1 MPPPIKRKRSE
12 RGPYN
17 SQDTG
22 DGVGRPSPHRPQN
35 LNLAQQNQYAG
46 NGGRG
51 GRGGRRDSRGG
62 ARGRVSRA
70 SPSSLSR
77 PDTNNPPSP
86 TQTMARPPSAQA
98 SARPATPQE
107 RPAPPPQPV
116 QQPPAAK
123 PPIKFVYQH
132 ITDEQKAAWRTSG
145 RKAVLEAA
153 VQAQEKEDNLT
164 LSIIFQEVVRAGLDD
179 RIDPADAGRFV
190 KEVLAEAGEAAA
202 ENASMF
208 LDTIAVS
215 TSLDPVTRG
224 LWDLLVATGIPP
236 MQMKEELDIS
246 QLQELGMVRKT
257 FERMGTRI
265 ATNQLYRQSNY
276 NLLREESEGYAKLMT
291 EYFTTSNNEEPT
303 WTAAAAAFQ
312 RVKAL
317 IGAFDLDVGRAL
329 DVTLDVFA
337 NLMIRHYRFFV
348 KFMRA
353 SSWWPEEKSYEN
365 LGWET
370 LGIESLPRWAQP
382 GASGY
387 QHTENDVAE
396 ILELCEER
404 DRKFWGRV
412 REVGLAAFFELG
424 GRRIINGE
432 ITLETGESI
441 AEKLEKAEREK
452 GMRDGAKP
460 EDITEAEYNK
470 EWMAV
475 TKTLPPPGNR
485 VAAQLLG
492 FKLRFYASS
501 ARDPEDRFPENLVFL
516 AALLI
521 KIGFIS
527 LRDLYPHLYPL
538 DKDMTEVK
546 EKLLKEKE
554 ERERRNRP
562 GGGQLNA
569 LAMAGALADD
579 TLPAPTVASRLR
591 EAESSRASSAKPDDK
606 SATPKSERPEEGSND
621 PLGEPT
627 DQKIALLKSLLCI
640 GAIPESLYILGKFPW
655 LPDVHPD
662 LPEYIHRLLHH
673 SINKVYNALQ
683 PLQGRDQVRL
693 VKKPEVE
700 KGGAE
705 KGELK
710 SIDPPPRRTLR
721 WASVEKQ
728 GSHNDSQI
736 VDYRFYWEDWSNN
749 VPVCQTVD
757 DVFLL
762 CSSFLNFSGV
772 KIGQDPAL
780 LTKLARIGKWSL
792 ANDASEENFS
802 RWIDLC
808 KRLLVPALSLTKAN
822 PGVVNEVFD
831 LLKLFPTATRYSIYA
846 EWYTGAT
853 SRNPD
858 IKSAFDQSTA
868 ETKDVLKR
876 ISKTNTKQMARALA
890 KVAYSSPGIVFKV
903 ALNQI
908 ESYNNLVQ
916 VIVEC
921 GRYFTYLGYDVLTWS
936 LMTSLGGKGR
946 SRQQEDGMLISP
958 WLQSLAFFAGSVF
971 KRYTVMNATP
981 ILQYVIYQLKNG
993 NSTDLEVLEQIMT
1006 QMTGIPAAPSFNDKQ
1021 LLAMA
1026 GGDLLQAQILET
1038 IQDFRNQPSFRGPA
1052 KRLLKALTEPGL
1064 AGVLLIAIA
1073 QERQLYPHS
1082 EAAAEAPLKPLAA
1095 NLDKL
1100 TQVFFQYL
1108 AVLRSNL
1115 STKEFDA
1122 AIPDVVSLM
1131 KEFGVDADF
1140 AFAVSRHSLS
1150 QAVLEIDMA
1159 NAEEEKKLKEE
1170 QGKNKEET
1178 KAESQEKPTAN
1189 GDVDMADAPEEEQ
1202 EKGEETNG
1210 AVKEETPIKEERD
1223 EKQEVAVAA
1232 PTPSGSTPT
1241 PATADEPWHPV
1252 IKELMERLRTTLPEN
1267 FEDKMSLS
1275 FYATFWQL
1283 SLNDIHVPTAG
1294 YDDEFKSI
1302 NQKISAVISD
1312 RSDVSVAGIK
1322 KRDTK
1327 KKELNDLLD
1336 RLRAEMKAQ
1345 VQAYQMV
1352 RTRLQKE
1359 KSHWFAKHKL
1369 AMSPALHDNII
1380 QECFLPR
1387 LLLSPFD
1394 AQYVYRML
1402 FYLHSAGTPGFR
1414 TMFLIDRILRE
1425 KQLTALIFICT
1436 QREAEN
1442 LGRFLNQLLQEL
1454 RKWHADSSSYE
1465 KQAYGQKKDLPG
1477 FARKF
1482 NEEKQ
1487 PETFLTYED
1496 YRRLLYKWHVSLNN
1510 ALKACLTGGEY
1521 MHIVNAI
1528 IVLNAIHENF
1538 PIINF
1543 MGKQMLE
1550 SIMKLGKEDPR
1561 DDVKLKATSLIGPL
1575 KKTESQWML
1584 PQAFKLADPN
1594 SAQKPASRA
1603 TTEGASTPQPG
1614 QAKLN
1619 ASAPE
1624 FKPSPHSNGAT
1635 TNGTKG
1641 DKDAEDGEID
1651 DKKGRVDKVTV
1662 SVAGGE
1668 KDSTAGDSK
1677 ASTPGPGSTQLS
1689 SRGPHADSKPSTPA
1703 PPGQGPH
1710 SRPDTG
1716 RNQPSGPAG
1725 GRQPHALPNRP
1736 DTQPPRNRMGERQ
1749 GERPPRH
1756 DGRGP
1761 PNHDYGRLERPGDV
1775 PRDFPDRTR
1784 DGSSSRRPRSRS
1796 PGATPMD
1803 RDRRE
1808 PQWQGPREAWE
1819 DDRGR
1824 PLPRDTRQSG
1834 RAPPQWNE
1842 PPPRGRPFDPPSDG
1856 PRGRPPF
1863 DQQGQPGDGRN
1874 WQSGSMP
1881 PPSVGPY
1888 QHPDR
1893 AGRFNERAGPGQLP
1907 DRPSGPGDRTGINPD
1922 RAALIDAE
1930 AGPRRPENFRSDR
1943 DGRRDRGSRPHSPR
1957 RGDER
1962 APAFPPRDDYRD
1974 ERGPPS
1980 QDRLP
1985 PSYPSSR
1992 DRRDD
1997 PNSIPP
2003 TGPRSDRPTR
2013 GDYSGPPSRGGREL
2027 FEPST
2032 PRPPPADPN
2041 HGRLNQ
2047 DFMPPRSSDPSY
2059 GRLNAPDPPPP
2070 SGPRGRGG
2078 ARGGRNQSGS
2088 VPQSPISE
2096 RGPPSGPNAD
2106 RREFRESYDQ
2116 RPPTPS
2122 NEQGADTSGIHPDR
2136 LRQIP
2141 GARSDMP
2148 APSSS
2153 FPPSGPRGSHRQ
2165 SNSGPTLTSP
2175 TGRNPPTGPA
2185 SSSERRQEDKRFA
2198 GINNMLQSNTS
2209 SGYRNDPSTSTSDRG
2224 ASIRG
2229 RAGGGRP
2236 GGTNSPAHSQP
2247 STPVPPHLDAPPR
2260 GGSDG
2265 RPDLL
2270 PRGPGGGEAGGDER
2284 DHRSRRDRG
2293 ERRSGRHRSTSPRD
2307 REGGSSRD
2315 KRGGAAAPGDVP
2327 PPLPPPPRESRRSGR
2342 SGNDEREGGGHRERR
2357 GGPRESWGDDGSG
2370 VPSGPYGGG
2379 PPNGEGGG
2387 GGRSMRN
2394 GPDGG
2399 SSRSSGREMREP
2411 REPSSSS
2418 HHREGRE
2425 SRTGDRGEREPRESR
2440 GERKRNRGGADVDGG
2455 AHGGAHGGGGAAA
2468 AESGSSKR
2476 PRRGREREDRG

>member
-17 SQDTG
+17 SQDAG

-62 ARGRVSRA
+62 ARGRGSRA
-70 SPSSLSR
+70 SPSSSSLSR
-77 PDTNNPPSP
+77 PDAMTTTNNPPSP
-86 TQTMARPPSAQA
+86 SHTMARPPSAQA
-98 SARPATPQE
+98 SSARPATPQD
-107 RPAPPPQPV
+107 RPAPPPPPQP
-116 QQPPAAK
+116 QPLPAK
-123 PPIKFVYQH
+123 PPIKFVYQY

-153 VQAQEKEDNLT
+153 VQAQEKGDDLT

-190 KEVLAEAGEAAA
+190 KEVLAEAGDAAA
-202 ENASMF
+202 ENASVF
-208 LDTIAVS
+208 LDTVAVS

-353 SSWWPEEKSYEN
+353 SSWWPEEKVYE
-365 LGWET
+365 GVEWET
-370 LGIESLPRWAQP
+370 LGVESLPRWAQP

-387 QHTENDVAE
+387 QHTDKDVAE
-396 ILELCEER
+396 ILELCEAR
-404 DRKFWGRV
+404 DRKFWDRV
-412 REVGLAAFFELG
+412 REVGLQAFFELG
-424 GRRIINGE
+424 GRRITNGE
-432 ITLETGESI
+432 VTLETGESI
-441 AEKLEKAEREK
+441 AEKLEKVERER
-452 GMRDGAKP
+452 GARDGAKP

-501 ARDPEDRFPENLVFL
+501 ARDPEDRFPENLVYL

-538 DKDMTEVK
+538 DKDMNEVK

-554 ERERRNRP
+554 ERERKNRP

-579 TLPAPTVASRLR
+579 TLPVPTAASRLR
-591 EAESSRASSAKPDDK
+591 ETESSRASSAKPEDK
-606 SATPKSERPEEGSND
+606 AGTPKPEKPEEGGKD
-621 PLGEPT
+621 DLLGEPT

-673 SINKVYNALQ
+673 SINKVYNALR
-683 PLQGRDQVRL
+683 PLQDRDQVRN

-710 SIDPPPRRTLR
+710 STEPPQRRTLR
-721 WASVEKQ
+721 WASVERQ

-792 ANDASEENFS
+792 AKDGSDDNFA

-808 KRLLVPALSLTKAN
+808 KRLLVPALSMTKAN

-831 LLKLFPTATRYSIYA
+831 LLKLFPTATRYAIYA
-846 EWYTGAT
+846 EWYTGQT
-853 SRNPD
+853 SRLPD
-858 IKSAFDQSTA
+858 VKSAFDQSTA

-908 ESYNNLVQ
+908 ESYDNLVH

-936 LMTSLGGKGR
+936 LITSLGGKGR
-946 SRQQEDGMLISP
+946 SRQQDDGMLISS
-958 WLQSLAFFAGSVF
+958 WLKSLAFFAGSVF

-981 ILQYVIYQLKNG
+981 VLQYVTYQLENG

-1006 QMTGIPAAPSFNDKQ
+1006 QMTGIPANPSWNEKQ
-1021 LLAMA
+1021 LLSMA
-1026 GGDLLQAQILET
+1026 GGDLLQAQTLET

-1052 KRLLKALTEPGL
+1052 KRLLKALIEPGL
-1064 AGVLLIAIA
+1064 AGELLIAIA

-1082 EAAAEAPLKPLAA
+1082 EAASDAPLKVMAA

-1108 AVLRSNL
+1108 AVLRANL
-1115 STKEFDA
+1115 STKEFDS
-1122 AIPDVVSLM
+1122 AIPDVVTLM
-1131 KEFGVDADF
+1131 KEFGIDASL
-1140 AFAVSRHSLS
+1140 AFAASRQSLS
-1150 QAVLEIDMA
+1150 QAVLEVDLA
-1159 NAEEEKKLKEE
+1159 NADEEKRLKEG
-1170 QGKNKEET
+1170 QGKSKEQT
-1178 KAESQEKPTAN
+1178 KAEDQEQPTAN
-1189 GDVDMADAPEEEQ
+1189 GDVDMAEAPEEGQ
-1202 EKGEETNG
+1202 EKGEVSQDE
-1210 AVKEETPIKEERD
+1210 VKEETTVKEEKE
-1223 EKQEVAVAA
+1223 EKTEGAVTA
-1232 PTPSGSTPT
+1232 PTPSRSTPT
-1241 PATADEPWHPV
+1241 PTTTEDPLHPV
-1252 IKELMERLRTTLPEN
+1252 IKDLVERLRTALPED

-1283 SLNDIHVPTAG
+1283 SLNDVHVPTGG
-1294 YDDEFKSI
+1294 YDDEIKEI
-1302 NQKISAVISD
+1302 NRKISAVISD

-1322 KRDTK
+1322 KRDAK
-1327 KKELNDLLD
+1327 KKEYNDLQD
-1336 RLRAEMKAQ
+1336 RLRSEMKVQ
-1345 VQAYQMV
+1345 VQTYQMV

-1359 KSHWFAKHKL
+1359 KTQWFAKHKL
-1369 AMSPALHDNII
+1369 SMSPALHDNII

-1425 KQLTALIFICT
+1425 KQLTSLIFICT
-1436 QREAEN
+1436 PREAEN

-1454 RKWHADSSSYE
+1454 RRWHSDPTTYE
-1465 KQAYGQKKDLPG
+1465 KVAYGVKKDLPG

-1482 NEEKQ
+1482 NEDKQ

-1528 IVLNAIHENF
+1528 VILNAISENF

-1543 MGKQMLE
+1543 MGKQMMEATL
-1550 SIMKLGKEDPR
+1550 KLSREDER
-1561 DDVKLKATSLIGPL
+1561 SDVKLKATSLIGPL
-1575 KKTESQWML
+1575 KKMEAQWML
-1584 PQAFKLADPN
+1584 PQAFKLVGPTFDPSLSSYVDTKQFKQADPN
-1594 SAQKPASRA
+1594 SAQKPGSRA

-1624 FKPSPHSNGAT
+1624 FKPSPQSNGVT
-1635 TNGTKG
+1635 TNGTRG
-1641 DKDAEDGEID
+1641 ERDEEDGEID
-1651 DKKGRVDKVTV
+1651 DNKERADKMTDF
-1662 SVAGGE
+1662 VAGGE
-1668 KDSTAGDSK
+1668 KDSISQPRRYDDEDLMR
-1677 ASTPGPGSTQLS
+1677 TPNP
-1689 SRGPHADSKPSTPA
+1689 
-1703 PPGQGPH
+1703 
-1710 SRPDTG
+1710 
-1716 RNQPSGPAG
+1716 QP
-1725 GRQPHALPNRP
+1725 Q
-1736 DTQPPRNRMGERQ
+1736 
-1749 GERPPRH
+1749 RH
-1756 DGRGP
+1756 TLAR
-1761 PNHDYGRLERPGDV
+1761 GRLLAKME
-1775 PRDFPDRTR
+1775 
-1784 DGSSSRRPRSRS
+1784 
-1796 PGATPMD
+1796 
-1803 RDRRE
+1803 
-1808 PQWQGPREAWE
+1808 
-1819 DDRGR
+1819 
-1824 PLPRDTRQSG
+1824 
-1834 RAPPQWNE
+1834 
-1842 PPPRGRPFDPPSDG
+1842 
-1856 PRGRPPF
+1856 
-1863 DQQGQPGDGRN
+1863 
-1874 WQSGSMP
+1874 
-1881 PPSVGPY
+1881 
-1888 QHPDR
+1888 
-1893 AGRFNERAGPGQLP
+1893 
-1907 DRPSGPGDRTGINPD
+1907 TG
-1922 RAALIDAE
+1922 
-1930 AGPRRPENFRSDR
+1930 
-1943 DGRRDRGSRPHSPR
+1943 
-1957 RGDER
+1957 
-1962 APAFPPRDDYRD
+1962 
-1974 ERGPPS
+1974 
-1980 QDRLP
+1980 
-1985 PSYPSSR
+1985 
-1992 DRRDD
+1992 
-1997 PNSIPP
+1997 
-2003 TGPRSDRPTR
+2003 
-2013 GDYSGPPSRGGREL
+2013 
-2027 FEPST
+2027 
-2032 PRPPPADPN
+2032 
-2041 HGRLNQ
+2041 
-2047 DFMPPRSSDPSY
+2047 
-2059 GRLNAPDPPPP
+2059 
-2070 SGPRGRGG
+2070 
-2078 ARGGRNQSGS
+2078 
-2088 VPQSPISE
+2088 
-2096 RGPPSGPNAD
+2096 
-2106 RREFRESYDQ
+2106 
-2116 RPPTPS
+2116 
-2122 NEQGADTSGIHPDR
+2122 TS
-2136 LRQIP
+2136 
-2141 GARSDMP
+2141 
-2148 APSSS
+2148 
-2153 FPPSGPRGSHRQ
+2153 
-2165 SNSGPTLTSP
+2165 
-2175 TGRNPPTGPA
+2175 
-2185 SSSERRQEDKRFA
+2185 
-2198 GINNMLQSNTS
+2198 
-2209 SGYRNDPSTSTSDRG
+2209 
-2224 ASIRG
+2224 
-2229 RAGGGRP
+2229 
-2236 GGTNSPAHSQP
+2236 
-2247 STPVPPHLDAPPR
+2247 
-2260 GGSDG
+2260 
-2265 RPDLL
+2265 
-2270 PRGPGGGEAGGDER
+2270 
-2284 DHRSRRDRG
+2284 
-2293 ERRSGRHRSTSPRD
+2293 
-2307 REGGSSRD
+2307 
-2315 KRGGAAAPGDVP
+2315 
-2327 PPLPPPPRESRRSGR
+2327 
-2342 SGNDEREGGGHRERR
+2342 
-2357 GGPRESWGDDGSG
+2357 
-2370 VPSGPYGGG
+2370 
-2379 PPNGEGGG
+2379 
-2387 GGRSMRN
+2387 
-2394 GPDGG
+2394 
-2399 SSRSSGREMREP
+2399 
-2411 REPSSSS
+2411 
-2418 HHREGRE
+2418 
-2425 SRTGDRGEREPRESR
+2425 
-2440 GERKRNRGGADVDGG
+2440 
-2455 AHGGAHGGGGAAA
+2455 
-2468 AESGSSKR
+2468 
-2476 PRRGREREDRG
+2476 